1 MKKLLLSCVLAV
13 ACVLSVGAQDMKTW
27 EGKLFSIAYPTG
39 GSVEDMDADAEPGM
53 IGVLFAASANDDE
66 LTINATYNV
75 AGPTV
80 GQLGEYA
87 NNLHFMHSG
96 SFSDWTCDK
105 PVVKGN
111 KLTMRKVTKDDPED
125 PEKEKFVEWDFAVIG
140 SGTKGVAGTIK
151 APLAKEAEYAKYLEP
166 IVNSVVIK

>member
-13 ACVLSVGAQDMKTW
+13 ACVLTVGAQDMKIW
-27 EGKLFSIAYPTG
+27 EGKLFSIAYPTAS
-39 GSVEDMDADAEPGM
+39 SVEDMDADAEPDM
-53 IGVLFAASANDDE
+53 IGILFAASLNDSE

-80 GQLGEYA
+80 GQLEEYA

-111 KLTMRKVTKDDPED
+111 KLTMRKVSKDDPEYPD
-125 PEKEKFVEWDFAVIG
+125 KDKFVEWDFAVIG
-140 SGTKGVAGTIK
+140 SGTKGVAGTVK
-151 APLAKEAEYAKYLEP
+151 FPLDKEKEYTPYVNAV
-166 IVNSVVIK
+166 VNSVKIK